1 MLGTVLSFLGVD
13 LQQQANQVQAR
24 AEVFRD
30 RTLDKTAWYVRHT
43 SLIIGFAAMGAVMGM
58 VTLAIALTAL
68 YRWVEINYGDMPAL
82 AATGVATA
90 VIAGLMLMIALA
102 VNNRR
107 PAPTPM
113 PVFATPAAPPAPRP
127 TAAAAASHL
136 SSLLPPLPA
145 GSSLLDI
152 VAYKVTSKAAA
163 ASEEAVEGASEFVRT
178 GSRGA
183 LLGTLAATVLI
194 GVLIGRRTP
203 DL

>member
-1 MLGTVLSFLGVD
+1 MLATVLSFLGVD
-13 LQQQANQVQAR
+13 LQEQANQMQAR

-43 SLIIGFAAMGAVMGM
+43 SLVIGFAAMGAVMGM
-58 VTLAIALTAL
+58 VTLFIALAAL
-68 YRWVEINYGDMPAL
+68 YRWAEINYGEMPAL
-82 AATGVATA
+82 AVTGVATA

-127 TAAAAASHL
+127 TAAAASQL

-163 ASEEAVEGASEFVRT
+163 ASEEAVEGATEFVRT